1 MRRREGDKIPGW
13 LPYSVYISAY
23 HVDAWK
29 GLGSR
34 KFVERLHQKYGGV
47 ASEDLSHLEF
57 RTEFSSGLV
66 RCFSEREFHIVLL
79 AAGSIETERN
89 ILNSI
94 PEYKP
99 YDSLVENLREV
110 LPEEPASAFTL
121 RVAYATDEE
130 EAGTILRGMME
141 VASHSLASAGLVR
154 GCMFATIGDS
164 GDASKT
170 MPSRELL
177 IVHYG
182 GGFEGTS
189 EAIWPLVFDISYLA
203 LHAGEMS
210 RLYSERVLMFSQMEA
225 AESNTQLRIN
235 EILLNM
241 RRPVDEMQPDDLEEV
256 LKEIT
261 IQYSRLST
269 LASSMRRDYVKAQGI
284 LRGLR
289 NLLKRWN
296 ERPLGERLTNSSAMI
311 DDFESRTAPF
321 GDFIE
326 RTEALMAQ
334 LNTVLD
340 SVRTYLGIKQQK
352 MSIMEES
359 SSKEQLIRLVNLQE
373 ILHKLEVLIVAVY
386 LTEMAKVVFEA
397 LAHES
402 ANLLT
407 ALFIPLAL
415 IISILIGR
423 LLHASEGH

>member
-1 MRRREGDKIPGW
+1 M
-13 LPYSVYISAY
+13 YIAAY
-23 HVDAWK
+23 HADSGK
-29 GLGSR
+29 GLEPR
-34 KFVERLHQKYGGV
+34 KIVERLHQKYGGV
-47 ASEDLSHLEF
+47 TSEDFSHLEF
-57 RTEFSSGLV
+57 RTDFSSGFV
-66 RCFSEREFHIVLL
+66 RCFSEREFHVVLL

-94 PEYKP
+94 PEYEQ

-110 LPEEPASAFTL
+110 LPEKPESAFTL

-141 VASHSLASAGLVR
+141 VASRSLASAGLVR
-154 GCMFATIGDS
+154 GCVLATIGDS

-182 GGFEGTS
+182 GGLEGAS
-189 EAIWPLVFDISYLA
+189 EAVWPLVFDVSYLA

-269 LASSMRRDYVKAQGI
+269 LASSMRRDHVKAQGI

-296 ERPLGERLTNSSAMI
+296 ERPLDERLTNSSAMI

-321 GDFIE
+321 RDFIE

-397 LAHES
+397 FAHES
-402 ANLLT
+402 AYLLT

-423 LLHASEGH
+423 LLHASKGH